1 MGQLDE
7 IVNRLL
13 HLEETTSDVAFKRE
27 IVKEYVY
34 KASSLLAVGT
44 QILPPEPTQ
53 IFNFD
58 ISFPGDLVSEFPVPE
73 GSRAGRDRV
82 AWTPY
87 RWYLKKS
94 QGAFLITDESTIKG
108 TDQLQNRMSVMK
120 AIEAIAKDEDAEII
134 DAIIAGAHV
143 TGASYYVTIAGGS
156 EWDTASGDPEKDI
169 LAARSIVNQYSNVTA
184 AELRKAIVLCGV
196 NVSGELMKL
205 QLINNVQQT
214 LAGYLQSSFG
224 ISILESRDADL
235 ADHAYF
241 IVPGMSTGHHM
252 VYAGNAVPL
261 SESQR
266 VMGVGEDYLVTKYFG
281 SKIVPETSSDA
292 YNYRIVTIHNTH
304 S

>member
-27 IVKEYVY
+27 IVKQYVY

-44 QILPPEPTQ
+44 QILPPEPTN

-58 ISFPGDLVSEFPVPE
+58 ISFPGDLTSEFPIPE
-73 GSRAGRDRV
+73 GARAGRTRV
-82 AWTPY
+82 EWTPY

-120 AIEAIAKDEDAEII
+120 AIEAIANDEDAEII
-134 DAIIAGAHV
+134 DAIIAGVH
-143 TGASYYVTIAGGS
+143 TGAGYYVNVAAGS

-169 LAARSIVNQYSNVTA
+169 LAARSIVNQYSNVQA
-184 AELRKAIVLCGV
+184 AELRKAIVLVHV
-196 NVSGELMKL
+196 NVSGELFKL

-224 ISILESRDADL
+224 ITILETRDADL
-235 ADHAYF
+235 VDTAGF
-241 IVPGMSTGHHM
+241 IVPGMNTGHHM
-252 VYAGNAVPL
+252 VYDGTAVPL
-261 SESQR
+261 SESER
-266 VMGVGEDYLVTKYFG
+266 VLGVGEDYLVTKYFG
-281 SKIVPETSSDA
+281 SKVVPESASDTD
-292 YNYRIVTIHNTH
+292 NYRIVKIANVK